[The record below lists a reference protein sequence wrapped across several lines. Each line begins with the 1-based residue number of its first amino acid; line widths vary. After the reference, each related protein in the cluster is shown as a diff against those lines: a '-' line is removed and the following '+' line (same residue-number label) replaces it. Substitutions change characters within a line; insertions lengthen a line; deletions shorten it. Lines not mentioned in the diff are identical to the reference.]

1 MTSKQV
7 ELYLEAARMENLTLA
22 AEKLYVSK
30 ATMSRQLA
38 ALEEELG
45 YQLFHHMGNAIRLTP
60 EGEILRDTLGKMD
73 VIMQKGLRDMAD
85 VHEGRSG
92 HLVLGFTSDMCIPD
106 DYLREIDIFRRKYPD
121 IRLSYV
127 ARPFT
132 NYVNDLESGA
142 IDIMLAHDMSMVKY
156 KTLDHLLVAEAR
168 RKLYYG
174 VRHPLAGRKD
184 LSIEDFAGDIHW
196 ASVNADTPEQRAS
209 LQQITDYYHIP
220 QFTTEY
226 VDTTHDIVFHLQLG
240 EGFSI
245 MDDFVLQ
252 NKSDDIR
259 VLPIVEELP
268 LIRLSVFWS
277 RKHANPCIPLFCDL
291 IRQR

>member
-22 AEKLYVSK
+22 AEKSFVSK
-30 ATMSRQLA
+30 ATLSRQLA

-45 YQLFHHMGNAIRLTP
+45 YQLFYHMGNAIRLTP
-60 EGEILRDTLGKMD
+60 EGEILKDTLEKMD
-73 VIMQKGLRDMAD
+73 VLMQKGLQDMAD
-85 VHEGRSG
+85 VHEGRRG

-106 DYLREIDIFRRKYPD
+106 AYLREIDIFRRKYPD

-127 ARPFT
+127 AKPFT

-142 IDIMLAHDMSMVKY
+142 IDIMLSHDMSMVKY
-156 KTLDHLLVAEAR
+156 KTLDRLLVAEAR

-174 VRHPLAGRKD
+174 IRHPLAGKKD
-184 LSIEDFAGDIHW
+184 LSIKDFAGDIHW

-209 LQQITDYYHIP
+209 LKQITDYYGIP
-220 QFTTEY
+220 QFQTEY
-226 VDTTHDIVFHLQLG
+226 VATTHEIVFHLQLG

-259 VLPIVEELP
+259 TLPVAEELP
-268 LIRLSVFWS
+268 LIRLSIFWN
-277 RKHANPCIPLFCDL
+277 RNHTNPCIPLFCDL
-291 IRQR
+291 VRRR